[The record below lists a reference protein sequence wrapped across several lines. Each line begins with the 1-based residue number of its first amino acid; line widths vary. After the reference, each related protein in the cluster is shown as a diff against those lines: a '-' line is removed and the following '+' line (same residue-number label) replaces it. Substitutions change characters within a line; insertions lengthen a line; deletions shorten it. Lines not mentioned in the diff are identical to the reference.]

1 VQAARAGG
9 DLVLSW
15 VRRARD
21 DAGSWSELEVAL
33 GEEAE
38 RYRLEILDG
47 AAVKRRVETDA
58 PGFLYTAAM
67 QAADW
72 GGAAAAPLSVRV
84 AQISPRFGAGAA
96 RAAELNF

>member
-1 VQAARAGG
+1 MLSRKLIPLISMLLPLTLAHGSAASTADEEYRA
-9 DLVLSW
+9 V
-15 VRRARD
+15 
-21 DAGSWSELEVAL
+21 VAN
-33 GEEAE
+33 
-38 RYRLEILDG
+38 
-47 AAVKRRVETDA
+47 
-58 PGFLYTAAM
+58 TAAM